1 MVIVGVYSEVEKYF
15 FEKKLL
21 NYMGEL
27 MIVDVFCVKDKLDIR
42 GEIVY
47 KLGVILEW
55 IMGKIVS
62 LEIVENV

>member
-1 MVIVGVYSEVEKYF
+1 MV
-15 FEKKLL
+15 
-21 NYMGEL
+21 
-27 MIVDVFCVKDKLDIR
+27 VDVFCVKDKLDIR